1 MRFCVV
7 AVATSFVIFTAT
19 LPGEAEGLFGGI
31 DDLFGGGGDS
41 TGDVGGIIDDLLG
54 GGGDDNSNEAGGWFG
69 NIFAEFDFNAIKTQI
84 DNVISTLPDV
94 AGIQGFGAYFESIFD
109 TSGGGNLASC
119 TLGCASNPPRN
130 SDSVRPGVRF
140 NVCCRNAYWWG
151 YPRPVRE
158 KKKSEEHFG
167 RKYVVFFKKKV

>member
-41 TGDVGGIIDDLLG
+41 TGDVGGIIDDLWG
-54 GGGDDNSNEAGGWFG
+54 GGGDDNGNEAGGWFG

-119 TLGCASNPPRN
+119 TLGCASNPPATVIQCGLECASTYAAGTPTGGGIPDQYVKRRN
-130 SDSVRPGVRF
+130 RK
-140 NVCCRNAYWWG
+140 NTL
-151 YPRPVRE
+151 
-158 KKKSEEHFG
+158 EENM
-167 RKYVVFFKKKV
+167 